1 MVSLTPLVNHVGVS
15 LVSIRN
21 VIGLWK
27 VVKRGGA
34 RVLRPLLV
42 HVAPQSGRVLSV
54 ENVTGAGAP
63 VKESA
68 PREPTLWVI
77 RSLEGPNLLGELLKV
92 PSRGVVQYDDARA
105 GHPDKA

>member
-15 LVSIRN
+15 LLSIRN

-34 RVLRPLLV
+34 RFLRPLLV
-42 HVAPQSGRVLSV
+42 HVAPQSGRLLSV

-68 PREPTLWVI
+68 PREP
-77 RSLEGPNLLGELLKV
+77 SLRIVRPLKGLDLIAELLV
-92 PSRGVVQYDDARA
+92 PTPVVVHPDNTRA
-105 GHPDKA
+105 GDSDEA